1 MQADLSECCTIE
13 AIFRTGRGGTLLK
26 AQSDGE
32 VKLSVDFTGSDPN
45 NQASGIQLLVEN
57 V

>member
-1 MQADLSECCTIE
+1 MQADLSECYTIE

-26 AQSDGE
+26 AESDGE